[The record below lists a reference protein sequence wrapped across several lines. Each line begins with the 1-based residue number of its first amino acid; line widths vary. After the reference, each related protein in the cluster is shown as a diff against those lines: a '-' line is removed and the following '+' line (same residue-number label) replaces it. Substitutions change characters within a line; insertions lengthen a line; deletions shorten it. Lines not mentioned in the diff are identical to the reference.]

1 MSRFTKLFAA
11 NAIAAAGL
19 GAAAIAL
26 SPCAAA
32 DPIIPPVVPG
42 VPGLGMIQQLA
53 SNPAGVGAV
62 LQTAASAL
70 SGASSI
76 IGGPAASSFPVGPAA
91 SSFPV
96 GPAASTL
103 PISPIEMPG
112 ALPGALP
119 SALPGMLPGAV
130 PGAPVV
136 APMIPGQ
143 SLGQTVLPLLNQ
155 FGIPGSLANL
165 APSNM
170 PFPIQIGETA
180 GATPAAPLTA
190 PAATAPIAGAPAAGG
205 TAFSPL
211 SLLNALP

>member
-91 SSFPV
+91 S
-96 GPAASTL
+96 TL

-130 PGAPVV
+130 PAAPVV

-165 APSNM
+165 APSNL

-190 PAATAPIAGAPAAGG
+190 PAATGPIAGAPAAGG

>member
-91 SSFPV
+91 S
-96 GPAASTL
+96 TL

-130 PGAPVV
+130 PAAPVV

-190 PAATAPIAGAPAAGG
+190 PAATGPIAGAPAAGG

>member
-91 SSFPV
+91 S
-96 GPAASTL
+96 TL

-112 ALPGALP
+112 ALPGAQP

-130 PGAPVV
+130 PAAPVV

-190 PAATAPIAGAPAAGG
+190 PAATGPIAGAPAAGG

>member
-76 IGGPAASSFPVGPAA
+76 IGGPAA

-190 PAATAPIAGAPAAGG
+190 PAATGPIAGAPAAGG

>member
-26 SPCAAA
+26 SPTAAA
-32 DPIIPPVVPG
+32 DPIIPPAVPG

-76 IGGPAASSFPVGPAA
+76 ISGPAAAPLPVGPAA
-91 SSFPV
+91 APFPV

-103 PISPIEMPG
+103 PVSPIDVPG
-112 ALPGALP
+112 
-119 SALPGMLPGAV
+119 ALPGMLPTAPAV
-130 PGAPVV
+130 T
-136 APMIPGQ
+136 PMIPGQ

-165 APSNM
+165 APVNM

-190 PAATAPIAGAPAAGG
+190 PAATAPIAVAPPAGG
-205 TAFSPL
+205 TAISPL
-211 SLLNALP
+211 PLLNALP

>member
-91 SSFPV
+91 S
-96 GPAASTL
+96 TL

-130 PGAPVV
+130 PAAPVV

>member
-26 SPCAAA
+26 SPSAAA
-32 DPIIPPVVPG
+32 DPIIPPVPS

-76 IGGPAASSFPVGPAA
+76 IGGPAATPILGGPAA
-91 SSFPV
+91 TPILG
-96 GPAASTL
+96 GPAAGTL
-103 PISPIEMPG
+103 PVSPIDMTG
-112 ALPGALP
+112 ALPA
-119 SALPGMLPGAV
+119 
-130 PGAPVV
+130 APAAAGVT
-136 APMIPGQ
+136 PMIPTQ
-143 SLGQTVLPLLNQ
+143 TLGQTVLPMLNQ
-155 FGIPGSLANL
+155 FGIPGSLASL

-170 PFPIQIGETA
+170 PFPIQIGDAAGVAPA
-180 GATPAAPLTA
+180 GAAVPLTA
-190 PAATAPIAGAPAAGG
+190 PAATAQIAVAPPAGG
-205 TAFSPL
+205 TAISPL
-211 SLLNALP
+211 PLLNALP

>member
-11 NAIAAAGL
+11 NAIAAAGI

-26 SPCAAA
+26 SPSATA
-32 DPIIPPVVPG
+32 DPIIPPAVPG

-76 IGGPAASSFPVGPAA
+76 IGGPAASTLPVGPAA
-91 SSFPV
+91 STFPV

-103 PISPIEMPG
+103 PVSPIDVPG
-112 ALPGALP
+112 T
-119 SALPGMLPGAV
+119 LPGMLPGAV
-130 PGAPVV
+130 PAASAVT
-136 APMIPGQ
+136 PMIPGQ

-170 PFPIQIGETA
+170 PFPIQIGEIA

-190 PAATAPIAGAPAAGG
+190 PAGTAQIAVAPPAGG
-205 TAFSPL
+205 TAISPL
-211 SLLNALP
+211 PLLNALP

>member
-26 SPCAAA
+26 SPSAAA
-32 DPIIPPVVPG
+32 EPVIPPVPG

-76 IGGPAASSFPVGPAA
+76 IGGPAASTLPVSPIDVPGALP
-91 SSFPV
+91 
-96 GPAASTL
+96 STL
-103 PISPIEMPG
+103 PG

-119 SALPGMLPGAV
+119 SALPGAV
-130 PGAPVV
+130 PAASAVT
-136 APMIPGQ
+136 PMIPGQ

-165 APSNM
+165 APANM
-170 PFPIQIGETA
+170 PFPIQIA
-180 GATPAAPLTA
+180 DSAAAAPAAPLTA
-190 PAATAPIAGAPAAGG
+190 PAATAPIAVAPPAGG
-205 TAFSPL
+205 TAISPL
-211 SLLNALP
+211 PLLNALP